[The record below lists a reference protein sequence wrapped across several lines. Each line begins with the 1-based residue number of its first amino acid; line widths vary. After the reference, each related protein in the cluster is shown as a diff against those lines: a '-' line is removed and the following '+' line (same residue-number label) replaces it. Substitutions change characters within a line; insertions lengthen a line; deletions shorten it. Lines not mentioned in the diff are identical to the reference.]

1 MVSLLLVGIL
11 AGFLAINVSV
21 AVTFGL
27 TVAFFLILATD
38 VPLTLIPQQMFGGR
52 TPRRCRPCRS
62 FCWWTP

>member
-1 MVSLLLVGIL
+1 MASLLLVGIL
-11 AGFLAINVSV
+11 VGFLATNVPV

-27 TVAFFLILATD
+27 TAALFLILATD
-38 VPLTLIPQQMFGGR
+38 VPLALIPQQMFGGR